1 MKYHFKPYDDSKS
14 PNAMLLQAEKLL
26 ISRGKE
32 YGHFLDLFTNT
43 SKRMSLA
50 LGKSVN
56 PYEVARLMI
65 ELKLSRL
72 DGGEY
77 KEDTIID
84 LINYC
89 ALAGS
94 IKAHLVTEPN
104 KKTVGDIDFSTIL
117 NKPAEQ

>member
-1 MKYHFKPYDDSKS
+1 MTTYHFKPYDESKA
-14 PNAMLLQAEKLL
+14 PHTILVHAETILKM
-26 ISRGKE
+26 RGKE
-32 YGHFLDLFTNT
+32 YGHFLQLFENT

-50 LGKSVN
+50 LGKEVN

-72 DGGEY
+72 DEGNY
-77 KEDTIID
+77 KEDTIVD

-94 IKAHLVTEPN
+94 IKSHMETKPERKSA
-104 KKTVGDIDFSTIL
+104 KDIDFSEIL
-117 NKPAEQ
+117 NRPIE